1 MYDRQTEIYSITKRL
16 TKYYPAG
23 QKVYWNL
30 NFVISLIAN
39 LRNLN
44 SAYRY
49 IFRNLSM
56 IAYMI

>member
-1 MYDRQTEIYSITKRL
+1 MYDRQTEIYSITKRS
-16 TKYYPAG
+16 TKYYPTR
-23 QKVYWNL
+23 QKIHWNL
-30 NFVISLIAN
+30 NFVISLMAN
-39 LRNLN
+39 SRNLN